1 MTQQKDY
8 YTTAKATPDS
18 LLVGERKRE
27 REQELST
34 LSTANPNS
42 VSS

>member
-18 LLVGERKRE
+18 LLVGERERE
-27 REQELST
+27 RTGTFNFIYS
-34 LSTANPNS
+34 
-42 VSS
+42 